1 MYEIVRVIFTTRF
14 LAGVFRLTTPIVF
27 ASMSCLIAKKAG
39 VRNITIEGTML
50 CSALTGVIVSAFT
63 QNVWLGLAAGT
74 IAGVGIGLFLGY
86 PYFDGYGHLAYRNCN
101 QPICKWVYGIC
112 DVFGYGG

>member
-50 CSALTGVIVSAFT
+50 CSALTG
-63 QNVWLGLAAGT
+63 
-74 IAGVGIGLFLGY
+74 
-86 PYFDGYGHLAYRNCN
+86 
-101 QPICKWVYGIC
+101 
-112 DVFGYGG
+112 